1 LIETTTLALED
12 SCEIKMWF
20 LALYLKKKKKKEKE
34 KEKKGLVGTNTSKQW
49 DSYEIKI

>member
-1 LIETTTLALED
+1 VVSSIVL
-12 SCEIKMWF
+12 K
-20 LALYLKKKKKKEKE
+20 KKKKKKEKE